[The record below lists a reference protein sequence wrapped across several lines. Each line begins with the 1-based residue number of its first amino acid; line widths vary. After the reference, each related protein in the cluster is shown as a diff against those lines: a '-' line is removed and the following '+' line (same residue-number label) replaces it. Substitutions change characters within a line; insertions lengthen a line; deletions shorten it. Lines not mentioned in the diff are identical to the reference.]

1 MGAGAA
7 LLKGN
12 PVIAM
17 ALNPLL
23 SSPEQRVEGRDK
35 VTGHAR
41 YAMDAP
47 MPGALWAAFVGSPYP
62 HARVVRVEASRALA
76 MPGVRAV
83 IGGKEAAP
91 TRFGRRIQDWPTLAH
106 DRARFIGERVAA
118 VAADT
123 REIAEEAAR
132 AVDVEYEELPPILT
146 VEAALGKDAPV
157 MHPDRASYAFLG
169 GGTAPEV
176 PHPNVQGYV
185 VHEHGDRAAG
195 FAAAARV
202 FEHTF
207 TYGRNHQAYLEPR
220 GAVVWLEGDVVHVI
234 TTNKAP
240 FALRQQLST
249 ALGIALEKIVVD
261 AGYIGGDFGGK
272 GLSIDEPALYFLARA
287 TGRPVRSLLSMTDD
301 FQVTNPRHGGTL
313 ALRTA
318 VDANGRILAH
328 EATVTLDGGAYAA
341 GKPAVGLIPGDA
353 GLLLPGYH
361 VPAARVVVMTVYTN
375 NEPAGHV
382 RSPGQPQTAFAA
394 DSHVDEIARQM
405 GIDPLEMRVRNAI
418 QAGEPDIEG
427 HTWHDH
433 LSREVL
439 ETVRREMKWDEPLRV
454 SASVGPS
461 REVRA
466 PASSVAYGRGI
477 GYCVRHVGRG
487 KTELEL
493 EVAADGSVEVITGA
507 PDQGGGAH
515 TMLQRIVAT
524 ELGLPLER
532 VRVRRGN
539 TAEALFDPGV
549 GGSRF
554 TPVAGGAAIDGARK
568 LRAELTKLSP
578 DLDESLRRA
587 STGTRPRVAGAFD
600 QKESRYSVC
609 AYGVTVAVDR
619 DTGNVRVLDAVLV
632 ADVGTVINPVAHRGQ
647 LEGAFVFGLGQTVM
661 EDLRIEDGR
670 VVTANLDSYKIPT
683 MPDVPPL
690 RIVLLTEEKG
700 PGPFGAKSVGELA
713 NSAVGPAVANAIR
726 DAVGVRLWGIPI
738 TSEKVFEALHGAQD

>member
-1 MGAGAA
+1 
-7 LLKGN
+7 
-12 PVIAM
+12 M
-17 ALNPLL
+17 AVRHPLDV
-23 SSPEQRVEGRDK
+23 PEQRVEGREK
-35 VTGHAR
+35 VTGRAR
-41 YAMDAP
+41 YAMDTV
-47 MPGALWAAFVGSPYP
+47 MPGALWAAFVGSPYA
-62 HARVVRVEASRALA
+62 HARVVRVDASRALV

-83 IGGKEAAP
+83 LTGKDVAP
-91 TRFGRRIQDWPTLAH
+91 TRFGRRLQDWPTLAH
-106 DRARFIGERVAA
+106 DRVRFMGERVAA

-123 REIAEEAAR
+123 RELAEEAAR
-132 AVDVEYEELPPILT
+132 TIEVEYEELPPIFT
-146 VEAALGKDAPV
+146 VDAALAKDAAV
-157 MHPDRASYAFLG
+157 LHPDHATYAYLG
-169 GGTAPEV
+169 GGTRPEV

-185 VHEHGDRAAG
+185 VHEHGDLAAG

-207 TYGRNHQAYLEPR
+207 TYGRNHQGYLEPR
-220 GAVVWLEGDVVHVI
+220 GAVVWIAGDVVHVV

-240 FALRQQLST
+240 FSLRAQLST
-249 ALGIALEKIVVD
+249 ALGLPLEKIVVD

-287 TGRPVRSLLSMTDD
+287 TGKPVRSLVSLTDD

-318 VDANGRILAH
+318 VDKDGRILAH
-328 EATVTLDGGAYAA
+328 EATVILDGGAYAA
-341 GKPAVGLIPGDA
+341 GKPALGLIPGDA
-353 GLLLPGYH
+353 GMLLPGYR

-405 GIDPLEMRVRNAI
+405 GIDPLEIRMRNAI
-418 QAGEPDIEG
+418 QAGETDING
-427 HTWHDH
+427 HAWHDH
-433 LSREVL
+433 LSRQTL
-439 ETVRREMKWDEPLRV
+439 ETLRREMKWDEPLRV
-454 SASVGPS
+454 DAPLGASRLQPGS
-461 REVRA
+461 MA
-466 PASSVAYGRGI
+466 PASSVAHGRGI

-487 KTELEL
+487 KTELEV
-493 EVAADGSVEVITGA
+493 EVAADGAVEVITGA

-515 TMLQRIVAT
+515 TMLQRIVAA
-524 ELGLPLER
+524 ELGLAPER
-532 VRVRRGN
+532 VRVRRGT
-539 TAEALFDPGV
+539 TAETLFDPGV

-568 LRAELTKLSP
+568 LAGELAKISP
-578 DLDESLRRA
+578 DLDEALRRA
-587 STGTRPRVAGAFD
+587 AKSGTRPRVAGTFD

-619 DTGNVRVLDAVLV
+619 DTGDVRVLDAILV

-647 LEGAFVFGLGQTVM
+647 LEGAFVFGLGQTIM

-683 MPDVPPL
+683 IPDVPPL
-690 RIVLLTEEKG
+690 RIVLLTDEPG

-713 NSAVGPAVANAIR
+713 NAAVGPAVANAVR
-726 DAVGVRLWGIPI
+726 DAAGVRLWGIPI
-738 TSEKVFEALHGAQD
+738 TSEAVLQAIQTARD